1 MHVKCLIAAQL
12 IVLVIIT
19 VIIIM
24 ICKFYIFNILALCEI
39 I

>member
-12 IVLVIIT
+12 IVIIT
-19 VIIIM
+19 IIIIM
-24 ICKFYIFNILALCEI
+24 ICKFYIFNILASCEI